1 MNQESHQRIKSI
13 VHAIPVSKMEF
24 IVKAQSNED
33 RGIIISIIEI
43 SHITIFIK
51 SKYAR
56 RRTKQLFVAVANLE
70 FGMSISVSSNGADN
84 LINDRVKMTS
94 VDYKNIVF
102 RPHVPGDKIDE
113 SEIPPLC

>member
-1 MNQESHQRIKSI
+1 MNQELHQRIKSI

-24 IVKAQSNED
+24 IVIIAQSNEK

-56 RRTKQLFVAVANLE
+56 RRTSNYSLLLLTLNLVCRFQSAATE
-70 FGMSISVSSNGADN
+70 PIIS
-84 LINDRVKMTS
+84 LMTAL
-94 VDYKNIVF
+94 N
-102 RPHVPGDKIDE
+102 
-113 SEIPPLC
+113 